1 MDRRSFFRGV
11 TGKKETSQ
19 VSDATLHANYSNRDR
34 SKITSTLSPWIPNA
48 NQPWSTH
55 TINHLYRRAGFGA
68 TLTEI
73 AAAKVKSPSQLIDAL
88 LDNGLLSGANLPPE
102 PYKAD
107 TWLHV
112 GPYLGGDYD
121 KQIQQQ
127 QSYSYANLEIRRD
140 WTVQMAKENTMLR
153 EKLSLFWMNH
163 FVIESIKVYYPQMM
177 YRYLDYMRK
186 NAWGNFKQMV
196 KEVTIQPG
204 MLIYLDGVQSYRTLP
219 NENYARELL
228 ELLVVGVSDKDGNH
242 NYTEP
247 DIREIA
253 KAITGYR
260 IQYDAPAPNVLPSYY
275 EVSQHD
281 ATLKT
286 IFGVKKP
293 WGLASAGVADDVIDL
308 IFEKKADA
316 IAWYIC
322 SKLYQYFVYADI
334 SGSTERAIIDAMA
347 STFKASN
354 WELKPVLAELFKSEH
369 FFDEANIGANIKS
382 PYEYSLGLI
391 RHFDIKPD
399 RLQSGSLYYY
409 TAAGGQVLL
418 DPPNVKGWPGYRSW
432 ISTTTLPYRNIAMA
446 GQLMVSKNIPAY
458 GGDGYGNTHTA
469 IPLPD
474 ATVTAWAKKFPS
486 YSTDYFKFFDEMC
499 EYLCAQ
505 PPSATVKAYVLKQIP
520 IEYNYVWLA
529 LPDNERTSAVRA
541 LVTGIMLLA
550 DYQLS

>member
-1 MDRRSFFRGV
+1 MDRRSFFRSV
-11 TGKKETSQ
+11 TGTNETSQ
-19 VSDATLHANYSNRDR
+19 VSDVTLRANNGNRDR
-34 SKITSTLSPWIPNA
+34 TKITSTLSPWTPDENH
-48 NQPWSTH
+48 PWNTH
-55 TINHLYRRAGFGA
+55 SINHLYRRAGFGA
-68 TLTEI
+68 TLAEI
-73 AAAKVKSPSQLIDAL
+73 AAAKGKSPSQVVDAL
-88 LDNGLLSGANLPPE
+88 LDNTLQSGGNMPAE

-121 KQIQQQ
+121 KQLQQ
-127 QSYSYANLEIRRD
+127 QSAYSYANLEIRRD

-196 KEVTIQPG
+196 KDVTIQPG

-228 ELLVVGVSDKDGNH
+228 ELFAVGVADKDGNP

-247 DIREIA
+247 DIRDIA
-253 KAITGYR
+253 KALTGYR
-260 IQYDAPAPNVLPSYY
+260 IQYDAAAPNVLPSYY
-275 EVSQHD
+275 EVTQHD
-281 ATLKT
+281 ATFKT

-293 WGLASAGVADDVIDL
+293 WGLASAGVADDVIDH
-308 IFEKKADA
+308 IFESKKDA

-322 SKLYQYFVYADI
+322 SKLYQFFVYADI
-334 SGSTERAIIDAMA
+334 SGSAERTIIDAMA

-382 PYEYSLGLI
+382 PYEYGVGLL
-391 RHFDIKPD
+391 RHFDIMPD
-399 RLQSGSLYYY
+399 RLQSGTLYYY
-409 TAAGGQVLL
+409 TAAGGQILL
-418 DPPNVKGWPGYRSW
+418 DPPNVKGWRGYRAW

-446 GQLMVSKNIPAY
+446 GQLMVSKSIPSY
-458 GGDGYGNTHTA
+458 GSDGYGNAHTA
-469 IPLPD
+469 ITLPD

-486 YSTDYFKFFDEMC
+486 YATAYYAFFDELC
-499 EYLCAQ
+499 DYLCAQ
-505 PPSATVKAYVLKQIP
+505 PPSQKAKQYVLDKVALKDY
-520 IEYNYVWLA
+520 EWLLIGDA
-529 LPDNERTSAVRA
+529 EKTIVVRG
-541 LVTGIMLLA
+541 LVAGIMLLA